1 MAPVGTCIV
10 CEQIKVGKKYRT
22 VTIEG
27 KRKAEKGGY
36 LGLEVGGL
44 ICSDCYNLKIKY
56 DRGTTHPKYPMIKD
70 KSFKRKKSFENIK
83 IPDHIP
89 TAFSVEELQG
99 QISELKRELES
110 ATRPSSEEI
119 TGK

>member
-56 DRGTTHPKYPMIKD
+56 DRGTTHSKYPMIKD

-83 IPDHIP
+83 IIEHIP
-89 TAFSVEELQG
+89 TAFFVEELQG
-99 QISELKRELES
+99 QISELKIELES